1 MVVSLFIVTLG
12 RINPMANKKRILLFG
27 KVPPPIGGVTVSV
40 KNLIAALASKGVQ
53 ADLLGKNMR
62 RLHYDVAHIHY
73 SNLVKRCIGV
83 IVARLFAKRVIFT
96 VHGKFL
102 DMDNIYN
109 RLSVRFS
116 HGVIVLNTK
125 LLEQLQNTNPEINCC
140 IMPSIFAEGFDGTV
154 CEQGIIERKSNYTYL
169 LLYAFDKNF
178 KDGHEVYGVS
188 FILENLHL
196 LEQKYKFVLLDIN
209 GRYREDVA
217 PHLDRV
223 IYIDKVVNFISLLN
237 QVDVYVRPTF
247 MDGASVAVQEALVMN
262 VPVLAS
268 DVVDRPEGVV
278 VYKYMDIEHFISK
291 LEETNHSNVPYMELQ
306 SVDKYLGFCQKLS

>member
-1 MVVSLFIVTLG
+1 M
-12 RINPMANKKRILLFG
+12 
-27 KVPPPIGGVTVSV
+27 GGVTVSI
-40 KNLIAALASKGVQ
+40 KNLIVALASKGIR
-53 ADLLGKNMR
+53 ADLLGRKMR
-62 RLHYDVAHIHY
+62 IIQYDVAHIHY
-73 SNLVKRCIGV
+73 SNL
-83 IVARLFAKRVIFT
+83 AKRLLGVLLAKLLARKVIFT

-102 DMDNIYN
+102 DMDNRYN
-109 RLSVRFS
+109 QLSVKLS
-116 HGVIVLNTK
+116 DGVIVLNAK
-125 LLEQLQNTNPEINCC
+125 LLTQLNESNLEVNCTLL
-140 IMPSIFAEGFDGTV
+140 PSIFAEGFDGGV
-154 CEQGIIERKSNYTYL
+154 CKEDLIEKESGYTYL

-209 GRYREDVA
+209 GRYREDVV

-223 IYIDKVVNFISLLN
+223 IYIDKVVNFVSLLN

-278 VYKYMDIEHFISK
+278 VYKYMNIKDFISK
-291 LEETNHSNVPYMELQ
+291 LEETNHSSAPFMELQ
-306 SVDKYLGFCQKLS
+306 SVDKYLDFCQKLN